1 MKSVWQKKKGGD
13 YEKATHHRAGGEGL
27 SSRAH
32 SIFDGHRHHLV
43 YGPRPD
49 SILNS
54 NLLISRVRNL
64 PQEVADFVFV
74 HKSRHFATL
83 PLCHIKDYSIGE
95 LQGYYLT
102 VSIPVT
108 MLLLEK
114 NGWWRDKSNANAFIH
129 PHLGSDNKIVFKDN
143 LPVFHNVQ
151 IPYVHQLQN
160 VLHEHNENISI
171 HMQIFKI

>member
-1 MKSVWQKKKGGD
+1 M
-13 YEKATHHRAGGEGL
+13 
-27 SSRAH
+27 
-32 SIFDGHRHHLV
+32 
-43 YGPRPD
+43 
-49 SILNS
+49 
-54 NLLISRVRNL
+54 
-64 PQEVADFVFV
+64 
-74 HKSRHFATL
+74 

-129 PHLGSDNKIVFKDN
+129 PHLGTDNKIVFKDN